1 MTIKREIYSQ
11 FYTVKMTSPKAV
23 WRFIW
28 AAREEYSTYKE
39 PNGCPYLMWSTTAA
53 TEQDRNFKI
62 KKYSKLL
69 FHQFLASSNILKYNG
84 PFLPSMS
91 WNHSQFGGDDS
102 EKAAFNKLPVTHCG
116 YTLREGTERVIKISF
131 LINIDLIHIV
141 QFNFSNEL
149 LVPWSSKPRTNNK
162 EQEKVTE
169 MTLSRGPGPKLT
181 GRSTEDKRA
190 FMLPLGERPC
200 QPPTHRLH
208 TIVCS
213 PQRCA
218 DKIHKKT
225 VLQRLFP
232 FQIMTYTKKIASHV
246 TDTLVTDPQSL
257 TETCT
262 FLSSAFLIKTLTSS
276 QLNNSKPLP
285 PGLAYH
291 KAVYTPNTPTIYNR
305 FSPFD
310 MPERSML
317 PTSTQLGGGG
327 NQLINSISLPLWAEY

>member
-23 WRFIW
+23 WRFIS

-91 WNHSQFGGDDS
+91 WNHSQFGGDES
-102 EKAAFNKLPVTHCG
+102 EKAAFKKLPATHCG

-131 LINIDLIHIV
+131 LININLIHIV

-169 MTLSRGPGPKLT
+169 MTLSRGPGLKLT
-181 GRSTEDKRA
+181 GRSREDKRA
-190 FMLPLGERPC
+190 FTLPQGTAVPASDTPSSHNCLRS
-200 QPPTHRLH
+200 PTKYTRKLSFKDYFHFKLWL
-208 TIVCS
+208 I
-213 PQRCA
+213 Q
-218 DKIHKKT
+218 KK
-225 VLQRLFP
+225 
-232 FQIMTYTKKIASHV
+232 
-246 TDTLVTDPQSL
+246 
-257 TETCT
+257 
-262 FLSSAFLIKTLTSS
+262 
-276 QLNNSKPLP
+276 
-285 PGLAYH
+285 
-291 KAVYTPNTPTIYNR
+291 
-305 FSPFD
+305 
-310 MPERSML
+310 
-317 PTSTQLGGGG
+317 
-327 NQLINSISLPLWAEY
+327 